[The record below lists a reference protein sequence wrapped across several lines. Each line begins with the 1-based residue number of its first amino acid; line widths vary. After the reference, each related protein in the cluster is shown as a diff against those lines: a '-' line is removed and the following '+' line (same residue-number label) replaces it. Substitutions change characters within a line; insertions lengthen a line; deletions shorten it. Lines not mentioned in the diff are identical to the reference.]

1 MFINQKIRQRSKN
14 VKPKYQLL
22 RTSWRVQAK
31 LFFEHSTLHGVR
43 YIAEEERPLVEKV
56 MWFCCVSIGAVTTMV
71 IIVSLWEKFQTNP
84 TITGL
89 DTDFHNFDLS
99 FPAVTVCQ
107 SGPTNERIDAYIKST
122 MIYSKDLVNQT
133 YISNNRSIRQLIVE
147 LMSPCEKLFTQCQW
161 KSIDYD
167 CCTSFL
173 PIFTENGFCYSF
185 NSRHYERK
193 DPWSNKELPAFV
205 LKKIVET
212 DKKFSLQFKV
222 VEFEEDV
229 NFNVYIHDSDEI
241 PGFDAKPQ
249 IVWNFKVEK
258 LAFSMKQTYTTDD
271 TRQLSIKQRHCIF
284 SDEIKLKIDH
294 MYTYTACT
302 RQCRM
307 ENAKKF
313 CGCVPHFYTEIGPFR
328 HCKINELICL
338 AKHSKDIE
346 SVERCTCEL
355 GCYNTVYDVEKF
367 IMHNTEEGDNSNRAL
382 EVEFVSWPMVRYK
395 REVLFGWVDLLV
407 SFGGIAGLFLGF
419 SLLSGVELIYY
430 FTMRACC
437 MIYREP
443 RELERLQRQEIV
455 KLQHNYDLSL
465 IPYFV
470 KPPSP
475 GNGIGVIA
483 GNNLKLYPKQKVHPI
498 KKENTVAKKP
508 VKVKAI
514 RPPFGIEF
522 LP

>member
-1 MFINQKIRQRSKN
+1 MYR
-14 VKPKYQLL
+14 
-22 RTSWRVQAK
+22 
-31 LFFEHSTLHGVR
+31 
-43 YIAEEERPLVEKV
+43 V

-89 DTDFHNFDLS
+89 DTDFHNWDLA
-99 FPAVTVCQ
+99 FPAVTLCQ
-107 SGPTNERIDAYIKST
+107 SVPSSKENIQNYIKRHFANASNAEELT
-122 MIYSKDLVNQT
+122 NSLRQLTLLSADSMVNFKSIANKG
-133 YISNNRSIRQLIVE
+133 YISNTTSIKQLIFQ
-147 LMSPCEKLFTQCQW
+147 LITPCQKIFERCQF
-161 KSIDYD
+161 KTAYYD
-167 CCTSFL
+167 CCEGFF
-173 PIFTENGFCYSF
+173 PIFTENGVCYTF

-193 DPWSNKELPAFV
+193 VPWSNEELPP
-205 LKKIVET
+205 LNLRKILET
-212 DKKFSLQFKV
+212 DMKWSLKFEVLQT
-222 VEFEEDV
+222 EEDIK
-229 NFNVYIHDSDEI
+229 FPVYIHDSNEI
-241 PGFDAKPQ
+241 PGLDMQPQ
-249 IVWNFKVEK
+249 IIWNFKVDK
-258 LAFSMKQTYTTDD
+258 VAFSMKQTYTTDD
-271 TRQLSIKQRHCIF
+271 TRQLSIRQRHCIF
-284 SDEIKLKIDH
+284 SDEVKLKIDH

-313 CGCVPHFYTEIGPFR
+313 CGCVPHFYAEMGQFR
-328 HCKINELICL
+328 HCKINELACI
-338 AKHSKDIE
+338 ADNINDIK
-346 SVERCTCEL
+346 STERCPCKL

-367 IMHNTEEGDNSNRAL
+367 IVHNTEDGEDNRRREL

-455 KLQHNYDLSL
+455 KPKPNYDLSL

-475 GNGIGVIA
+475 SSGIGIVA
-483 GNNLKLYPKQKVHPI
+483 GNHYGNNLKLYTKQKVQPI
-498 KKENTVAKKP
+498 KRESIKKP
-508 VKVKAI
+508 GKGIQA
-514 RPPFGIEF
+514 PFGIEF